1 MFAPVTVPV
10 LEAEYT
16 VQLSP
21 HPLEDDGDYQL
32 DHIDHVIWLSPE
44 VEGGDRM
51 TVVAQAVAACWA
63 ECLGHACRDWM
74 RARRLNPEVPVLRS
88 TEHP

>member
-10 LEAEYT
+10 LEVEYT

-32 DHIDHVIWLSPE
+32 DHIDHVIWISPE
-44 VEGGDRM
+44 VDAADRI
-51 TVVAQAVAACWA
+51 TVVAQGVAACWA
-63 ECLGHACRDWM
+63 DRLSRACQDWM
-74 RARRLNPEVPVLRS
+74 RDRHLNQLVPVLRS
-88 TEHP
+88 TERT

>member
-10 LEAEYT
+10 LEVEYT

-32 DHIDHVIWLSPE
+32 DHIDHVIWLSPD
-44 VEGGDRM
+44 VDDADLLS
-51 TVVAQAVAACWA
+51 VAAQGVAACWA
-63 ECLGHACRDWM
+63 DRLSRAFQDWM
-74 RARRLNPEVPVLRS
+74 RARRLNLEVPVLRS
-88 TEHP
+88 TETP